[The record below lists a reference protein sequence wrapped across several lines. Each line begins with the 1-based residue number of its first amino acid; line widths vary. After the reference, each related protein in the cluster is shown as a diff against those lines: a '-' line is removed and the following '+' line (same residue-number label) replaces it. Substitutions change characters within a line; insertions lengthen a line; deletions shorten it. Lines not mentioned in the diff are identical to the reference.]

1 MITILFCGRKI
12 SALKTYSWS
21 NNLKYH
27 KYYLTYTF
35 FLVEWV
41 VFNYDKIMVVNGP
54 EKFND
59 INKVS
64 KFFP

>member
-1 MITILFCGRKI
+1 MITIFFCRRKI
-12 SALKTYSWS
+12 SALKTYSWC
-21 NNLKYH
+21 NNLKYY

-35 FLVEWV
+35 FSVEWV